1 METAMNLKQLLRRLA
16 CIGRG
21 HRYADSRSREGY
33 RRCLRCG
40 HYQRIPGAISSHP
53 LNPEP

>member
-1 METAMNLKQLLRRLA
+1 MNLKQLLRRLA
-16 CIGRG
+16 CVGRG

-40 HYQRIPGAISSHP
+40 HYQKIPGAISSPP